1 MPTPRTRP
9 GGGRDPTGGPG
20 REHRRVRPSVA
31 GTAPRRGPWPRR
43 PPGGTARGRSSSH
56 SIGNSR
62 PRGDGTR
69 RGRRRPPSA
78 KRGRT
83 GRPARP
89 VTALIGDPRMEG
101 RGPRPPAPRASRDTR
116 PSRPPGRPTPPPV
129 GHTRRSRLGPGGRRS
144 PPASGCT
151 ATGSTAGAGP
161 RRRRAV
167 ASPTPTRGRR
177 TRRGRTRPP
186 ARGPPRLG
194 TRTRTGRAVAE
205 NDRGGPPPSGHGRPF
220 RTGRGRP
227 GRDGTGR
234 DGTGRDGTGR
244 IDPIGPIDRHPSR
257 TLLVRQRRDTR
268 TDGRPTAPH
277 SRSAVDGPTPDS
289 CVRRPA
295 GRSVPWSHT
304 RRGTQ
309 VLSAVPPAVDPTG
322 PSTGRPPWW
331 TDRPDRPTFLATRAG
346 IGMDEVTDR
355 TPLAGP
361 TSTAGRTA
369 TGAGWVSYGWTV
381 GGRDGS
387 GWKPR
392 GRRDGGAGVAPARPT
407 CRFEGTAGRGT
418 GLGAGD
424 RP

>member
-186 ARGPPRLG
+186 ARAPPRLG

-234 DGTGRDGTGR
+234 DETDRSDRTDRSSSLPDSSGSAATRREDGRSTDGSTLPFGRRRPDAGLVCPPSSGPVGAVVPHTARDAGLISRPTGRR
-244 IDPIGPIDRHPSR
+244 SDR
-257 TLLVRQRRDTR
+257 
-268 TDGRPTAPH
+268 
-277 SRSAVDGPTPDS
+277 AVDRET
-289 CVRRPA
+289 
-295 GRSVPWSHT
+295 
-304 RRGTQ
+304 
-309 VLSAVPPAVDPTG
+309 AVVD
-322 PSTGRPPWW
+322 
-331 TDRPDRPTFLATRAG
+331 
-346 IGMDEVTDR
+346 
-355 TPLAGP
+355 
-361 TSTAGRTA
+361 
-369 TGAGWVSYGWTV
+369 
-381 GGRDGS
+381 
-387 GWKPR
+387 
-392 GRRDGGAGVAPARPT
+392 
-407 CRFEGTAGRGT
+407 
-418 GLGAGD
+418 
-424 RP
+424 